1 MLSFVVV
8 SLALIS
14 SATAQTCLALA
25 IEGGGSKGAYEAG
38 VLYEMANSAKN
49 INMAYNIITG
59 VSVGA
64 INAGL
69 ATNYPIGQEK
79 AMVQYMVSFW
89 NSLYNTSQIYTEW
102 PDGGDLTG
110 LLFEGGLYTNAPA
123 VEIGKK
129 WVTGPR
135 QRGIS
140 CGSANL
146 DTGMFGTFNE
156 SVGLAIVDAIT
167 ASASVPF
174 FFPQKEFEGY
184 AWADGGGL
192 DNIDVV
198 SGIVRCLGITSN
210 QRNIIVDQLFDDY
223 STSLPVDTSFKTQ
236 DVFQRIYE
244 IYSHDS
250 AIWFSYN
257 AMQAYPYVN
266 YRYTIIPSVAMGQL
280 LNFSRPV
287 VQYNLNLGYKDGKA
301 LFSETAKE
309 QSAMD
314 IVLAQLKRTIKIV
327 FP

>member
-1 MLSFVVV
+1 MLSVFI
-8 SLALIS
+8 SLTFIS
-14 SATAQTCLALA
+14 SASGQTCLALA

-38 VLYEMANSAKN
+38 VLYSMANSSKN
-49 INMAYNIITG
+49 INMAYNIVTG

-79 AMVQYMVSFW
+79 AMVQYMVDFW
-89 NSLYNTSQIYTEW
+89 NSLYNTSQIYTDW
-102 PDGGDLTG
+102 PNGGDLTG

-123 VEIGKK
+123 VELGKK
-129 WVTGPR
+129 WVTGAR

-146 DTGMFGTFNE
+146 DTGLFGTFNE
-156 SVGLAIVDAIT
+156 SVGAAIVDAIT

-174 FFPQKEFEGY
+174 FFPQKEFEGF
-184 AWADGGGL
+184 AWADGGGVI
-192 DNIDVV
+192 NIDLE
-198 SGIVRCLGITSN
+198 SGILRCLKITAN
-210 QRNIIVDQLFDDY
+210 QRNIIVDQLYDDY

-236 DVFQRIYE
+236 DVFQRMYE
-244 IYSHDS
+244 INSHDS
-250 AIWFSYN
+250 AIWYSYN
-257 AMQAYPYVN
+257 AMQAYPNVN

-280 LNFSRPV
+280 LNFSRAV

-301 LFSETAKE
+301 LFGENAQQ
-309 QSAMD
+309 QSAFD
-314 IVLAQLKRTIKIV
+314 VLLGQLKRTSQIV